1 MEREPI
7 IREQDPLG
15 IELVQNAISLYE
27 VIPNYSYRFQ
37 ERQVSEES
45 NNMYN
50 NFLEFLQTNEELI
63 DDNTLHSREDFVKGF
78 QKSIA
83 MLKLWIDSLYIE
95 Q

>member
-7 IREQDPLG
+7 IKEQDPLG

-63 DDNTLHSREDFVKGF
+63 DDNTLRSREDFVKGF